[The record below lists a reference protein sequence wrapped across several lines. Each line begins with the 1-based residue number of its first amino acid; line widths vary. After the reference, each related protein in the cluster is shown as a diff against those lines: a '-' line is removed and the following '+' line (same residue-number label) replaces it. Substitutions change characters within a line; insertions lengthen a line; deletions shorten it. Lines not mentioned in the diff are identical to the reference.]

1 MTTNS
6 EFSGRSVAVVGGS
19 QNVGPAVV
27 QAFLASGA
35 RVASGESPGA
45 ASPTLPAGT
54 EVFPL
59 ELGKP
64 ASVLAFLDR
73 CEAELG
79 SLDVLVMSPGPVK
92 VGRILDTEPGEIRR
106 VINEELADMALLLQE
121 TARRMAARRSGRII
135 SFVSMSGKTG
145 AHPGV
150 GPYAAAKGG
159 IIAFSRVLAAELAAT
174 GVTVNCIATALFE
187 PQVAVLT
194 EEHRREVLKG
204 VPVGR
209 FGRSEEAAQAVL
221 YLASRNAGYVTGE
234 TLNLS
239 GGRFMD

>member
-1 MTTNS
+1 MTSSS
-6 EFSGRSVAVVGGS
+6 EFSGRAVAIVGGS
-19 QNVGPAVV
+19 VGVGPAVV
-27 QAFLASGA
+27 QAFLDHGA
-35 RVASGESPGA
+35 HVASGERAAEPPAGLPPGA
-45 ASPTLPAGT
+45 RPFALQ
-54 EVFPL
+54 L
-59 ELGKP
+59 EKP
-64 ASVLAFLDR
+64 ASVVGFLDR

-79 SLDVLVMSPGPVK
+79 GLDVLVMSPSPVK
-92 VGRILDTEPGEIRR
+92 VGKVLETSPEDIRR
-106 VINEELADMALLLQE
+106 VIGQELTDVALCLQE
-121 TARRMAARRSGRII
+121 AARRMAARRGGRII

-145 AHPGV
+145 VHPGV

-159 IIAFSRVLAAELAAT
+159 VIAFSRVLAAELAAS

-187 PQVAVLT
+187 PQVAVLP